1 MPFVYVW
8 NAFVG
13 HGGEKDYLMRV
24 TGRWMCYNFL
34 HVIISLL
41 ITICISS
48 CISLHSS
55 TTAKHGFL
63 PRLRHINIPK
73 VCFSCF
79 RSLIHTSHLFSGP
92 NAMQWKSLQIM
103 SQTNLHS
110 LSKTSYQCMAHSYA
124 WGYGETCAVIGSVML
139 KPASV
144 ISTNS
149 YWMAVH

>member
-24 TGRWMCYNFL
+24 TGHWMCYNFL

-55 TTAKHGFL
+55 TTAESMG
-63 PRLRHINIPK
+63 
-73 VCFSCF
+73 SYQGYD
-79 RSLIHTSHLFSGP
+79 TSIFQRCAFHAFAHLFTPHICFQGLTPCSE
-92 NAMQWKSLQIM
+92 N
-103 SQTNLHS
+103 HFR
-110 LSKTSYQCMAHSYA
+110 
-124 WGYGETCAVIGSVML
+124 
-139 KPASV
+139 
-144 ISTNS
+144 
-149 YWMAVH
+149 